1 MIVAVKRK
9 KNWKF
14 IQILILIILVAS
26 SGAYY
31 YKIDKE
37 NKEKIRQE
45 NLKKQALKLQEEE
58 KEKAKKEAEKEAER
72 VVVSEVEKAVSLIGQ
87 ENIKQIKLK
96 DNKIVIVCEVNTN
109 LDALSVRYG
118 VMAFIKKTLNEVVI
132 AIDIDFILKNR
143 INEK

>member
-72 VVVSEVEKAVSLIGQ
+72 VVISEVEKAVSLIGQ
-87 ENIKQIKLK
+87 ENIKQIKLI

>member
-87 ENIKQIKLK
+87 ENIKQIKLI

-109 LDALSVRYG
+109 LEALSVRYRDWETDR
-118 VMAFIKKTLNEVVI
+118 KSTRLNSSHSGESRMPSS
-132 AIDIDFILKNR
+132 A
-143 INEK
+143 

>member
-72 VVVSEVEKAVSLIGQ
+72 VVISEVEKAVSLIGQ
-87 ENIKQIKLK
+87 ENIKQIKLI

-109 LDALSVRYG
+109 LEALSVRYG

>member
-72 VVVSEVEKAVSLIGQ
+72 VVISEVEKAVSLIGQ
-87 ENIKQIKLK
+87 ENIKQIKLI

-109 LDALSVRYG
+109 LEALSVRYG

-132 AIDIDFILKNR
+132 AIDIDFILKNK

>member
-72 VVVSEVEKAVSLIGQ
+72 VVISEVEKAVSLIGQ
-87 ENIKQIKLK
+87 EHIKQIKLI
-96 DNKIVIVCEVNTN
+96 DNKIVIVCEPNTN
-109 LDALSVRYG
+109 LEALTVRYG
-118 VMAFIKKTLNEVVI
+118 VMAFVKKTLNEIVI
-132 AIDIDFILKNR
+132 AIDIDFILKNK